1 MLTRAHTA
9 PRLSGAN
16 EGSEI
21 LKIEETRFYTFLFK
35 ANLDQAKPPTSGR
48 YLKYMAC
55 KSAWIHASSAVKTAP
70 RVTAISEH
78 RCSDRR
84 ISQGTQIAQAVIDDN
99 KNNNKI
105 NATH

>member
-21 LKIEETRFYTFLFK
+21 LKIEETRFNTFLFK

-48 YLKYMAC
+48 HLKYMAC

-70 RVTAISEH
+70 SVTAISEH

-84 ISQGTQIAQAVIDDN
+84 ISQGTQTQAVIDDN
-99 KNNNKI
+99 INNNKI
-105 NATH
+105 NATN